1 LIKLLQE
8 SIDLSQVQP
17 PEMKQ
22 ILIFSLLKMENLTE
36 YKELKA
42 VELKLE
48 ELTALLDKDK
58 KSLTPSER
66 RKVDNY
72 DSNLA
77 ELKADKAKWFELL
90 RKAQGIVQVA

>member
-1 LIKLLQE
+1 METFTYCATKLE
-8 SIDLSQVQP
+8 
-17 PEMKQ
+17 
-22 ILIFSLLKMENLTE
+22 
-36 YKELKA
+36 A
-42 VELKLE
+42 VEKKLE
-48 ELTALLDKDK
+48 ELTAEYIALLDKDK

>member
-1 LIKLLQE
+1 
-8 SIDLSQVQP
+8 
-17 PEMKQ
+17 M
-22 ILIFSLLKMENLTE
+22 MEQNLTPA
-36 YKELKA
+36 YCATELKA

-58 KSLTPSER
+58 GSLTPSER

-77 ELKADKAKWFELL
+77 KLEADKAKWFELL
-90 RKAQGIVQVA
+90 QKAQGIVFDLLQKAQGIDY